1 MSLSRREAFTLALVP
16 VVGPQTSTNWLHLIP
31 LWCLVSLVLIVA
43 RRFLV
48 RGTRSGLV
56 AAIATMMLPGAV
68 LGYLLATRWRPTP
81 MDVFMFFGLGLI
93 SELISRLISPRRPE
107 LAADLAQRGR
117 EQEAALRSVLMRS
130 GVVLAASALALA
142 RVDVRLAL
150 GLEAAIGIWCLG
162 SLLPFLRTVE
172 SGVSITIGRPPEEV
186 FDFVAD
192 ARNQPWYEPS
202 VESVEAQTLG
212 SPRVGSRFL
221 VRLWD
226 GTEGIEEI
234 LEYDRPRRFAS
245 GLPDAPQDNRSIW
258 TFQPALGGTRVRY
271 SYRFRLTTWQALSGM
286 WLMQLWLRPLQNSG
300 RRSWLRRLK
309 AVLEAGTA
317 TSGRDELSA

>member
-1 MSLSRREAFTLALVP
+1 M
-16 VVGPQTSTNWLHLIP
+16 GPQTSTNWLHLIP
-31 LWCLVSLVLIVA
+31 LWCLVSLIVIAA

-48 RGTRSGLV
+48 RGTPSGLV
-56 AAIATMMLPGAV
+56 AAIVTVLLPGAAI
-68 LGYLLATRWRPTP
+68 GYMLATRWRPSP

-93 SELISRLISPRRPE
+93 SELISRLIYPRLPAR
-107 LAADLAQRGR
+107 AADVAQRGR
-117 EQEAALRSVLMRS
+117 DQEAALRSVLMRS

-142 RVDVRLAL
+142 RVDVRLGL
-150 GLEAAIGIWCLG
+150 GLEAGIAIWCLG
-162 SLLPFLRTVE
+162 LLLPFLRTVE

-192 ARNQPWYEPS
+192 ARNQPWYEHR

-234 LEYDRPRRFAS
+234 LEYDRPRRLAS
-245 GLPDAPQDNRSIW
+245 GVPDAPQDNRSIW
-258 TFQPALGGTRVRY
+258 TLQPVAAGTRLRY
-271 SYRFRLTTWQALSGM
+271 SYRFRLTIWQALSGM

-309 AVLEAGTA
+309 AVLEAGAA
-317 TSGRDELSA
+317 TSGRDELTA